1 MCKVVAVTV
10 NFERTRDKK
19 LDEAVEAVKSCA
31 LRGEKVRDIE

>member
-1 MCKVVAVTV
+1 MFKVVAVTV

-19 LDEAVEAVKSCA
+19 LDEAVEAVKGCA